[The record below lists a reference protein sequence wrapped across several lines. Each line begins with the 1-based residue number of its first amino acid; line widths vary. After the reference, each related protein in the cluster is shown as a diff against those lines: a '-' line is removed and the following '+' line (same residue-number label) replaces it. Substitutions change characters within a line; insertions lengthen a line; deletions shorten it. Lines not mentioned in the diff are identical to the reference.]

1 MLPSVHV
8 TMKQHVAKNMSNDNP
23 TTTTVAVNGTSNSNN
38 SNNSIAVSD
47 MKDGELLKEV
57 LELVMKEKLVTGMD
71 SQANVVH
78 FKQPL
83 QLQEILDLSV
93 CNEESSVQEAK
104 GILRQVL
111 DYSVKTQ
118 HPHFYNQL
126 YGGIDE
132 VALTGAWITEALN
145 TNQNIFGG
153 DIDYGEFEHYEN
165 YEGCADEENIDDSE
179 NEQISKSLMEN
190 RKYLSKENDKREE
203 LEVEEGNDEVEEA
216 SYEDDENGWWK
227 ENVYVRGGSGVHYGG
242 TQGGSISNMYGMV
255 LARYHHR
262 PLIKRTGIFTQNP
275 LVAFTSDQG
284 HYSVSKSAAWLG
296 LGMDNVI
303 AVPSDEQGRMLPKAL
318 KEAVQEA
325 RNKGHTPFFVNATS
339 GTTVLGTY
347 DPLEELADVC
357 QEERLWLHVDGL
369 LHECNSYLAT
379 YLFQQDKYY
388 DVSYDTGDKSIQCGR
403 KVDAFKLWFYLKVH
417 GMGQLRSRVDLAF
430 EASRYLARQVV
441 LREGFRLVQQPEC
454 TNVCF
459 WYIPPSMRGQPE
471 TSEWWGRIA
480 KVAPE
485 IKARMVKEG
494 TMMIGY
500 QPLACKNLVNFFRM
514 VTTCTPVPTS
524 THMDQVLDTIDALGT
539 DL

>member
-8 TMKQHVAKNMSNDNP
+8 NRQHVTKDMSNDN
-23 TTTTVAVNGTSNSNN
+23 TTTVAVNGTSHGNSNN
-38 SNNSIAVSD
+38 SNNSNSIAVSD

-57 LELVMKEKLVTGMD
+57 LELVLKEKLVTGMD
-71 SQANVVH
+71 TKAKVVQ
-78 FKQPL
+78 FKQP
-83 QLQEILDLSV
+83 QELQEVLDLSV
-93 CNEESSVQEAK
+93 CNDESSVQEAK
-104 GILRQVL
+104 LILRQVL

-145 TNQNIFGG
+145 TNQYTFEVAPVFIMVEHKVISYLLDLFGFTQGDGIF
-153 DIDYGEFEHYEN
+153 
-165 YEGCADEENIDDSE
+165 AP
-179 NEQISKSLMEN
+179 
-190 RKYLSKENDKREE
+190 
-203 LEVEEGNDEVEEA
+203 
-216 SYEDDENGWWK
+216 
-227 ENVYVRGGSGVHYGG
+227 
-242 TQGGSISNMYGMV
+242 GGSISNMYGMV
-255 LARYHHR
+255 LARYLHQ
-262 PLIKRTGIFTQNP
+262 PDIKRKGIFAQKP

-296 LGMDNVI
+296 LGMDNVV

-318 KEAVQEA
+318 KEAVEEA
-325 RNKGHTPFFVNATS
+325 RNRGHTPFFVNATS

-357 QEERLWLHVDGL
+357 SEEGLWLHVDACWGGSVIVSKKYNSLLKGIERADSLSWNPHKMLGLSLQCSTFLTRHKGL
-369 LHECNSYLAT
+369 LHECNSARAT

-388 DVSYDTGDKSIQCGR
+388 DASYDTGDKSIQCGR

-417 GMGQLRSRVDLAF
+417 GIGQLRSRVDLAF
-430 EASRYLARQVV
+430 EASRYLAEQVV
-441 LREGFRLVQQPEC
+441 SKEGFRLVQQPEC

-494 TMMIGY
+494 RMMIGY

-524 THMDQVLDTIDALGT
+524 THMDQVLNTIDTLGT